1 VSKIADRFDDT
12 VTEDMVQTFLLQNL
26 GRDDDP
32 VYVVG
37 PTGSES
43 ASDWVPGYPFRVPD
57 VGSETWRF
65 EYNGDDVAAMR
76 KKWRDDHQTGTVDY
90 GDVTFMLPDKEGVP
104 GSLQGTAD
112 VERTQVSLTLRS
124 EQEYTKVQDLFERL
138 PDEASSLKI
147 EISFQK

>member
-1 VSKIADRFDDT
+1 
-12 VTEDMVQTFLLQNL
+12 MVQTYLLQNL
-26 GRDDDP
+26 GREDEP
-32 VYVVG
+32 KYVVG

-43 ASDWVPGYPFRVPD
+43 ASDWVPGYPFRIPD
-57 VGSETWRF
+57 TKKKTWRF

-76 KKWRDDHQTGTVDY
+76 KKWRSEHQTGTVDY
-90 GDVTFMLPDKEGVP
+90 GDVTFMLPGKEGVP

-112 VERTQVSLTLRS
+112 VDRTQVSLTLRS
-124 EQEYTKVQDLFERL
+124 EQDYTKVQDLFERM